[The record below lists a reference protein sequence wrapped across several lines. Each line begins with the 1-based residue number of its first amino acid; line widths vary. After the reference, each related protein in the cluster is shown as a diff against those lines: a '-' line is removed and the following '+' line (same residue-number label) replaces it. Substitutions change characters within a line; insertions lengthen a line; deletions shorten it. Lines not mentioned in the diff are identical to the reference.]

1 MKNETKRN
9 ETKRTSVDIPSL
21 SRNLAT
27 AIFERKMG
35 CSFPGAYCPVASQS
49 ANATVFPS
57 GSRNTNVRS
66 KCEPPGRRAD
76 CGSRVRTKR
85 RTSGRSSKASEA
97 ELKGLRRGVSGLK
110 ARDPGRRESPGEKV
124 LKERRSPRQRGR
136 VGTSVQQNAPWHPSA
151 PPPRGRPPPRR
162 RRRTP
167 RRGSRTTARSGF
179 CRCEGGERA
188 LGRGREGCEGREGWR
203 GERGATFA
211 ARRVGGGRGRGSRT
225 LFYS

>member
-1 MKNETKRN
+1 
-9 ETKRTSVDIPSL
+9 
-21 SRNLAT
+21 
-27 AIFERKMG
+27 MG

-124 LKERRSPRQRGR
+124 LKDRRSPRRRGR
-136 VGTSVQQNAPWHPSA
+136 VGTGVRRTNAPDS
-151 PPPRGRPPPRR
+151 RR
-162 RRRTP
+162 FSRNA
-167 RRGSRTTARSGF
+167 RTTRPIRARRS
-179 CRCEGGERA
+179 RA
-188 LGRGREGCEGREGWR
+188 
-203 GERGATFA
+203 A
-211 ARRVGGGRGRGSRT
+211 ARTRSRPGRRCSSWPSSSSRPWT
-225 LFYS
+225 